1 MALLDVNGQIVQS
14 YQTGNAP
21 GIVTWPGSLEA
32 GSAHLSLTP
41 ELPGRESA
49 VKFDGPW
56 ALKRLLDSATITR
69 NGDNLEARFVIGGRD
84 VAYTVQI
91 SLGRQSIRASGAFR
105 FQLSDKFQVG
115 TCFAIRSLTGRAKQL
130 LQQPDHTMLLPSRRR
145 NRHDLIFVL

>member
-1 MALLDVNGQIVQS
+1 MGGSVPAVNVTFTPFSLHGDADMALLDVNGQIVQS

-56 ALKRLLDSATITR
+56 ALKRLLDSATMTR

-84 VAYTVQI
+84 VAYTVQV
-91 SLGRQSIRASGAFR
+91 ASGGNPFALPALSGFSCPTSFR
-105 FQLSDKFQVG
+105 
-115 TCFAIRSLTGRAKQL
+115 
-130 LQQPDHTMLLPSRRR
+130 
-145 NRHDLIFVL
+145 